1 MKTQKVLKITALSCI
16 AVFALGVL
24 IFGLVTGF
32 GIEDVRALFENR
44 RKAGTTRR
52 TRIRRTSII
61 STSS

>member
-1 MKTQKVLKITALSCI
+1 MKTQKVLKITALSCV

-32 GIEDVRALFENR
+32 GIEDVRALFE
-44 RKAGTTRR
+44 KPAESG